1 MELKDEI
8 VEILNDKP
16 TMGAGQK
23 IGATIRAP
31 ILNPIINRPTLPNA
45 IEINAAAFDVRKDRE

>member
-23 IGATIRAP
+23 IGSTIRTP
-31 ILNPIINRPTLPNA
+31 ILNPIINSPKVPNV
-45 IEINAAAFDVRKDRE
+45 IEINANIFDVRKDKE